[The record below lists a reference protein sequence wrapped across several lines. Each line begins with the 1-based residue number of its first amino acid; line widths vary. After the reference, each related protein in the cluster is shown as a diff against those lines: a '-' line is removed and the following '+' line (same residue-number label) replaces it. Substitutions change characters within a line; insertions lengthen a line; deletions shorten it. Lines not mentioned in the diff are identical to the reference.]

1 MNFAAI
7 VLSGISKLYSK
18 TGAHAAAVGAAR
30 RLLAIEPYRQVGHRQ
45 LMRAT
50 ADRRT
55 EALLH
60 YRHCENCCSSA
71 SCGPG
76 ALAKAGRWGG
86 DNG

>member
-1 MNFAAI
+1 
-7 VLSGISKLYSK
+7 VLFGISKLCSK
-18 TGAHAAAVGAAR
+18 AGAHVAALGAAR
-30 RLLAIEPYRQVGHRQ
+30 RFPAIEPYRQVGHRQ

-60 YRHCENCCSSA
+60 YRHCENCCSSTG
-71 SCGPG
+71 CGPG

-86 DNG
+86 NNG